1 MIHFVVT
8 LKGRP
13 INRFDLEGT
22 RVRIG
27 RLPDNEVQIDNSSV
41 SRLHC
46 LLEQDDEGWWLEDK
60 GSYNG
65 TFLNGAKVQTRCRVR
80 NGDTIGV
87 GQFHVSLKTDVED
100 LLASSQFLGRKIAVR
115 ASRDPETRQ
124 AQATDK
130 AYLLRTNSPGP
141 PIVLTRDLL
150 QFGSAPDCEVQL
162 AGPHK
167 RALLVRG
174 YGGFQLVNATREFV
188 ARNGTPVLGQA
199 WLEDNDKLEVGELR
213 FDFHLGLPMGD
224 EQSTIQMTLPPG
236 GFRPPSGP
244 AT

>member
-13 INRFDLEGT
+13 INRFDVEGT

-46 LLEQDDEGWWLEDK
+46 LLELDDEGWWLEDK

-65 TFLNGAKVQTRCRVR
+65 TFLNNTKVQTRCRVR

-87 GQFHVSLKTDVED
+87 GQFHVSLKTGVED
-100 LLASSQFLGRKIAVR
+100 LISSSQFMGRKISVR

-124 AQATDK
+124 AQATEK
-130 AYLLRTNSPGP
+130 GYLLRTNSPGP

-150 QFGSAPDCEVQL
+150 QFGSAPDAEVKL
-162 AGPHK
+162 EGPHK
-167 RALLVRG
+167 RALIVRG
-174 YGGFQLVNATREFV
+174 CGGFQLVNVTREV
-188 ARNGTPVLGQA
+188 VIRNGAPVLGQA
-199 WLEDNDKLEVGELR
+199 WLEDNDDFAVGDLR
-213 FDFHLGLPMGD
+213 FQFNLGLPMAD
-224 EQSTIQMTLPPG
+224 EQSTMQMQIPPG
-236 GFRPPSGP
+236 GFKPPS
-244 AT
+244 